1 MRIWIDITNTP
12 HVIVL
17 APIIRHLEKDHELII
32 TARDFSETVPLLK
45 QRGIDATVYGSYKG
59 KSRMKKVIGLFSR
72 RAVLLFKVP
81 KFDFAL
87 SLGGNYTSTIAFLR
101 GKKSIVF
108 SDNDISFKYFS
119 YRLGHYFIFPT
130 YFDYKKVQKRYRIR
144 ESQIFTFDGFKEDI
158 YIADFIPD
166 SRFIDRLPFK
176 DYIVVRPE
184 NLKAS
189 YVPKGSKTIVPELF
203 TRFAEQSILFLPRYE
218 EEKQYA
224 EGHTNVWYPEGPL
237 PGLDVCYNA
246 KAVLTGAGT
255 FAREA
260 ALMGVP
266 AVSFFPSE
274 TFLSVDVEL
283 QKKGLEYKSRNPNDI
298 YHYVKEAKRS
308 CGSTQRSARVQKEVF
323 DIIDTVLGE
332 NGELRVG

>member
-17 APIIRHLEKDHELII
+17 APIIKHLEKNHELII

-45 QRGIDATVYGSYKG
+45 QRGINATVYGSYKG
-59 KSRMKKVIGLFSR
+59 KSRIKKVMGLFSR
-72 RAVLLFKVP
+72 MVILLFKVP
-81 KFDFAL
+81 KFDYAL

-119 YRLGHYFIFPT
+119 FRLGHYFIFPT
-130 YFDYKKVQKRYRIR
+130 YFDYKKIQSKYRLK
-144 ESQIFTFDGFKEDI
+144 ESQILTFDGFKEDI
-158 YIADFIPD
+158 YIADFTPD
-166 SRFIDRLPFK
+166 KSFVERLPFK

-189 YVPKGSKTIVPELF
+189 YVPKDSKTIVPELF
-203 TRFAEQSILFLPRYE
+203 KRFGDYNILFLPRYE
-218 EEKQYA
+218 EEKKYA
-224 EGHTNVWYPEGPL
+224 EGFSNVWYPEGPL

-246 KAVLTGAGT
+246 TAVLTGAGT

-274 TFLSVDVEL
+274 IFLSVDIEL
-283 QKKGLEYKSRNPNDI
+283 QKKGLEFKSRNPEEI
-298 YHYVKEAKRS
+298 YQYVKAAKR
-308 CGSTQRSARVQKEVF
+308 GSGSVERSARVQQEVF
-323 DIIDTVLGE
+323 DIVDKILNE
-332 NGELRVG
+332 R